1 MASEWIWG
9 TSRLAFYKKWTK
21 KVEIWGFWTLKERFE
36 MRPGFSSFKTD
47 FFGMGGFIITVHI
60 DFNPGLWKT
69 STKCVIGPT
78 LVTECQDTLPGCAI
92 APPPLYTLLFII
104 SFKIGWIYSTI
115 KYKIH
120 VHIVWRPY
128 SYHHIYT
135 GWRFGLG
142 LNQPNIWLW
151 CETIFCGPHPL
162 HAQTPRS
169 LSKLKIKNKYLW

>member
-1 MASEWIWG
+1 MHFYCRIWLQYG
-9 TSRLAFYKKWTK
+9 EMSQNNFPAFRVPIAGLCSRIATRKKW
-21 KVEIWGFWTLKERFE
+21 
-36 MRPGFSSFKTD
+36 S
-47 FFGMGGFIITVHI
+47 
-60 DFNPGLWKT
+60 
-69 STKCVIGPT
+69 
-78 LVTECQDTLPGCAI
+78 
-92 APPPLYTLLFII
+92 PPPREPYLYTFLFII
-104 SFKIGWIYSTI
+104 WFKIGWIYSTI

-169 LSKLKIKNKYLW
+169 LSKLKIKNNYLWYNIEKAISFEKEVIKVRCH